1 MVVAIV
7 AKVEVAVQ
15 PPVINEHIT
24 LLFVRYTSNRVI
36 MHLNAIIVLISLTRI
51 NPNNVHLILF
61 LLPDIT
67 MLLMSG
73 FPIQE
78 PHIISQMI

>member
-1 MVVAIV
+1 VVIAIV

-15 PPVINEHIT
+15 PPVIKEYIT
-24 LLFVRYTSNRVI
+24 LLFVRYASNRVI

-51 NPNNVHLILF
+51 NPNNVHLMLF

-73 FPIQE
+73 IPIQE